1 MYLSICSQNKAST
14 LLLPTKQILLTN
26 FNNLLLL
33 SYDICWCSYI
43 GYMLIFP
50 VSVAKQ
56 GSLMTI
62 EDEQKVRAAD
72 GLAVNWHAQFRTVP
86 EGMSMRHILTCAYIY
101 YPCSHIP
108 MFIMRTYICTH
119 VCEKLHIPAARTVPP
134 KVDIHP
140 CTHTYMCI

>member
-101 YPCSHIP
+101 ILS
-108 MFIMRTYICTH
+108 M
-119 VCEKLHIPAARTVPP
+119 LA
-134 KVDIHP
+134 
-140 CTHTYMCI
+140 HTYVHHAYIYMHTCMRKITYTPRHAQFPRR